1 MSQPPIPPHAAT
13 PSPADLRQRTEAVLR
28 HPRTRRVAVG
38 VAVTTVLVGVLG
50 GLALPR
56 WLHGKVEA
64 ALSAELHRPVS
75 IRSLSI
81 NPYALSATVEGI
93 AVKDNDGSELFALER
108 LYANVEAASVWHGGP
123 VVRELAVTGP
133 KLALK
138 RLPDGKLNVSDI
150 IDAFLAKPE
159 SPTPAFAVHNIVVTG
174 GDFSLD
180 DVLAGEKHALTA
192 VDFRLPFVSSLPA
205 QVETYVEPA
214 FSAQLD
220 GAPVALKGRSKPFAH
235 SKESELVLDLDGF
248 SLARLRPYL
257 PAGLPAMPT
266 QGQLFGDLHLQ
277 FAQGEGGPARFNLAG
292 TVKVDDLRVDAG
304 KQPLF
309 GAREVAID
317 LSEVDLVKRLVKLR
331 SLAIKAPETWLN
343 RAADGRIAGLPA
355 PAKAVAPAK
364 GKVAAKP
371 AKPAKAEAAT
381 KPWRVQLAEAHA
393 TDGKLHWLDQS
404 VGTRPVKA
412 DVEGLQLKLRDLD
425 TAPEKK
431 GAKTALDLHARLN
444 GDGELSVKGELL
456 PQPLQGE
463 LQVAWQGIKL
473 LPWQPYVLDKLN
485 ATLTQGQVSGSGKLK
500 LDGDALAFTGEATVG
515 DLALLDAA
523 DIQVLRWKSL
533 FLGGL
538 DVQLA
543 PLALGVGEVA
553 LSDFQAKIDISKE
566 GKLNLA
572 QLVKPAPEAVP
583 AKEGKPAA
591 PASAPASSE
600 PLPLKLGKIT
610 LQGGRVAFSDRFV
623 KPGYSAR
630 LTDLSGRIGALTPAA
645 GSAADLD
652 LRGRVDGSAPLRV
665 NGRVNPLSKP
675 AFVDLKAEVR
685 GFDLSPL
692 SPYAAKYAG
701 YNIEKGKL
709 SLDVSYKLEKNQLQA
724 ENHLFLDQ
732 LTFGEKVDSPTATK
746 LPVTLAVALLKNR
759 NGEIDINLPIA
770 GSLDDPQFSMGGIIV
785 QVIVNLF
792 VKAVT
797 SPFALIGSMFG
808 GGEELSNLEFAA
820 GRAALSPASV
830 KRLQGIAKALEER
843 PALKLEIT
851 GRADSE
857 ADAEGYKRAVL
868 ERKVRGKKLAEQAK
882 AGKDSGKEAEEV
894 KVGTD
899 EYAAYLKKAYDG
911 ESFPKPRNL
920 IGLTKSLPVE
930 EMEKLM
936 LANTEVGENE
946 LRQLANRRAQQARDW
961 LLGEGKVA
969 PERVFLLAPKL
980 SSGGKEAASGSRVEF
995 SLR

>member
-1 MSQPPIPPHAAT
+1 MSQPPIPPHPAT
-13 PSPADLRQRTEAVLR
+13 HSPADLRQRTEAVLR

-38 VAVTTVLVGVLG
+38 VAVATVLVGVLG

-108 LYANVEAASVWHGGP
+108 LYANLESASVWHGGP
-123 VVRELAVTGP
+123 VVRELTVTGP

-180 DVLAGEKHALTA
+180 DALAGEKHALTA

-257 PAGLPAMPT
+257 PANLPAAPT
-266 QGQLFGDLHLQ
+266 QGKLFGDLHLQ

-292 TVKVDDLRVDAG
+292 TVKVEELRVDAG

-309 GAREVAID
+309 GAREVAVE
-317 LSEVDLVKRLVKLR
+317 LSEVDLVKRLVKLH
-331 SLAIKAPETWLN
+331 SLAVKAPETWLS
-343 RAADGRIAGLPA
+343 RAADGHIVGLPA
-355 PAKAVAPAK
+355 GKPAVAPAK
-364 GKVAAKP
+364 GKSAAKP
-371 AKPAKAEAAT
+371 AQAEAST
-381 KPWRVQLAEAHA
+381 KPWRVQLLELNAA
-393 TDGKLHWLDQS
+393 DGKLHWLDQS

-412 DVEGLQLKLRDLD
+412 EVDGLQLKLRDLD

-431 GAKTALDLHARLN
+431 GAKTALDLRARLN
-444 GDGELSVKGELL
+444 GEGEVSVKGELL

-500 LDGDALAFTGEATVG
+500 LDGEAIGFAGETTIG

-572 QLVKPAPEAVP
+572 QLVKSAPEAEP
-583 AKEGKPAA
+583 AKEGKSTAA
-591 PASAPASSE
+591 ASSAPAGSE

-652 LRGRVDGSAPLRV
+652 LRGKVDGSAPLRV

-685 GFDLSPL
+685 GFELSPL

-759 NGEIDINLPIA
+759 NGEIDLNLPIA

-797 SPFALIGSMFG
+797 SPFALIGSLFG
-808 GGEELSNLEFAA
+808 GGEELSNLDFAA
-820 GRAALSPASV
+820 GHAALSPASV
-830 KRLQGIAKALEER
+830 KRLQGIAKALEDR

-894 KVGTD
+894 KVSAE

-969 PERVFLLAPKL
+969 PERVFLLAPKV
-980 SSGGKEAASGSRVEF
+980 SAGGKEAASGSRVEF